1 MHRIFFVS
9 LLAAS
14 IAPLGCWAGDSV
26 TMQRMIPFADDAI
39 VPIAVKNQCH
49 LPEKTATFVQ
59 QWAQKGMDVK
69 MENTVSSKMR
79 GKVLVMK
86 ITAVSG
92 AGGGAWSGAK
102 SITTK
107 GTLYD
112 NGKAIGSFTAARYSG
127 GGFFGAYKGTC
138 SILGRCAKALGK
150 DIGIWMQAPRMN
162 AHLGDVH

>member
-1 MHRIFFVS
+1 MRRIFVVS

-14 IAPLGCWAGDSV
+14 IVPLSCRAGDTV
-26 TMQRMIPFADDAI
+26 TMQSQIPYADDAI
-39 VPIAVKNQCH
+39 VPIAVKTECH
-49 LPEKTATFVQ
+49 LPEKTAAFVQ
-59 QWAQKGMDVK
+59 QWADKGMNVK
-69 MENTVSSKMR
+69 FANKVSSKMP
-79 GKVLVMK
+79 GKVLVMH

-107 GTLYD
+107 GTLYN

-127 GGFFGAYKGTC
+127 GGFFGGYKGTC

-150 DIGIWMQAPRMN
+150 DIGTWMQAPRMN
-162 AHLGDVH
+162 ARLGDVH